1 MNLLVISGGEH
12 PYHESTPALADF
24 LRGDGH
30 EVMATEDAS
39 VLASDGMGAYDVLIF
54 NTRRSGD
61 LTLAEDEQAAL
72 TRSVGDGKG
81 FVAIHCGASRP
92 ETWHEFHDVTGG
104 GWIGGVSSH
113 PPYGKFTV
121 NVKDAGHPCAR
132 EIADFVTDDE
142 LYTNLGWK
150 PGNEVFLSAELDGVE
165 HPMAWTRRFGK
176 GKVFTTMLG
185 HDGLSFQTPEFQR
198 LILNAV
204 GWVSSEG

>member
-104 GWIGGVSSH
+104 GGSKLQKRWNSSSKT
-113 PPYGKFTV
+113 PASSTRDRRTLRRVQYTRPGSMTSTTSR
-121 NVKDAGHPCAR
+121 AR
-132 EIADFVTDDE
+132 RASA
-142 LYTNLGWK
+142 
-150 PGNEVFLSAELDGVE
+150 LS
-165 HPMAWTRRFGK
+165 
-176 GKVFTTMLG
+176 
-185 HDGLSFQTPEFQR
+185 
-198 LILNAV
+198 
-204 GWVSSEG
+204 